1 VSAFLDTSALYALLV
16 RTEER
21 HDDVV
26 RAFRKLF
33 EDRRPLWSTSYVL
46 VETVALLQH
55 RIGLAP
61 VRDFVEH
68 VVPVLSVEWV
78 SETLHRKGSERL
90 LREDR
95 RRLSLV
101 DCVSLEFIRSQG
113 LHEVLA
119 LDSQFAEAGYRLLP
133 VARTPKGS

>member
-1 VSAFLDTSALYALLV
+1 MSAFLDTSALYALLV

-21 HDDVV
+21 HADVV
-26 RAFRKLF
+26 RAFRKLL
-33 EDRRPLWSTSYVL
+33 EERRTLWTTSYVL

-68 VVPVLSVEWV
+68 VVPLLSVEWV
-78 SETLHRKGSERL
+78 SEALHRKGTERL

-95 RRLSLV
+95 RHLSLV

-113 LHEVLA
+113 LRDVLA
-119 LDSQFAEAGYRLLP
+119 LDTEFAQAGCRLLP
-133 VARTPKGS
+133 TPRE

>member
-1 VSAFLDTSALYALLV
+1 MSAFLDTSALYALLV

-26 RAFRKLF
+26 GAFRRLL
-33 EDRRPLWSTSYVL
+33 EERRPLWSTSYIL

-55 RIGLAP
+55 RIGLVP
-61 VRDFVEH
+61 VRDFVDH

-78 SETLHRKGSERL
+78 SETLHRKGTERL

-101 DCVSLEFIRSQG
+101 DCVTLEFMRSQG

-133 VARTPKGS
+133 VPRK